1 MAGPGDGCHAISPAP
16 NGAPR
21 CSPRW
26 PSPTAPG
33 PPHPAPLA
41 PRGSEARWRPARPCA
56 ESNREAV
63 VLLLGGL
70 LTAPAE
76 APPSVPRAP
85 RHLARL
91 PSSFRPF
98 RGRTFRPCSPRA
110 PNGLNRCLLLSW
122 SFSVDLRGLSRVGS
136 TEAPPSER
144 ASVCD
149 PVGRR
154 RIGHTGSLSAPPPR
168 WGEAGDL
175 RLTGPARRRATSSSR
190 RGPARGGPG
199 RVLTA
204 LTWRPEELRAGPTW
218 SPQGRAAGPAV
229 HRRPSEPRVRVLGCA
244 GLGLHGRTRFLRAT
258 GRPRATVGRPL
269 ACGSRR
275 GPVCQPGGT
284 DLRLHREVPAN
295 GVHPPRTPLRGA
307 RRGICREGFVRSPLC
322 TPSGADRADWI

>member
-1 MAGPGDGCHAISPAP
+1 MAGPGDGCHPISPAP

-91 PSSFRPF
+91 PSSFHPF

-218 SPQGRAAGPAV
+218 SPQGRAASALLASTWSCAS
-229 HRRPSEPRVRVLGCA
+229 RSFTPSL
-244 GLGLHGRTRFLRAT
+244 AT
-258 GRPRATVGRPL
+258 LWRSSSSW
-269 ACGSRR
+269 ACVVFS
-275 GPVCQPGGT
+275 
-284 DLRLHREVPAN
+284 
-295 GVHPPRTPLRGA
+295 RGA
-307 RRGICREGFVRSPLC
+307 IVGSELCGGKPRRAAPVELGE
-322 TPSGADRADWI
+322 